1 MASEYRK
8 YIQVLS
14 KIAEVATLAL
24 WKAYLGVDAHPA
36 AVEGVLA
43 EARGAAHLIL
53 AGCSVND
60 FQTRVS
66 HCPVHTEVR
75 GFPWLT
81 GFCVADTCKK
91 SDV

>member
-1 MASEYRK
+1 M
-8 YIQVLS
+8 
-14 KIAEVATLAL
+14 IAGVPPLAL
-24 WKAYLGVDAHPA
+24 WRVYLGMDAHPA

-43 EARGAAHLIL
+43 EARGAAHLVL
-53 AGCSVND
+53 ARCSVND
-60 FQTRVS
+60 FQAGVS

-81 GFCVADTCKK
+81 GFCIADTWNK